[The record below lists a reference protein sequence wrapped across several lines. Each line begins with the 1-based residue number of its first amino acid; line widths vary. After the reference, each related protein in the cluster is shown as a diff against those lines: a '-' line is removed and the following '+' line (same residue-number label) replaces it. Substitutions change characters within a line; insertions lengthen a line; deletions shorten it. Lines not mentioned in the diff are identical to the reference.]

1 MLMIPDRNDP
11 RSLLHIHMGW
21 LESVVKT
28 HDAESTYRRDLLEP
42 THLEQM
48 EVDWRYHDM
57 P

>member
-1 MLMIPDRNDP
+1 MIPDRNDP

-48 EVDWRYHDM
+48 EVDWRYYDM